1 MSDSLWPHHLQHVRL
16 LCPSLSPRVSSNS
29 CALSQVILFS
39 HLILFHP
46 LLLLPSIFPSI
57 KVFWVSS
64 LHQVAKV
71 LELQLQQQSFHW
83 IFRVDLLAV
92 QGTLMSLLQHDNSKS
107 SILQHLAFFM
117 VQFSHA
123 HMTTG
128 KTITLTLWTF
138 VDKMRS
144 LLYCCLFIV
153 VYVDQSFSSKEQ
165 TSFNFI
171 AAINICSGF
180 WSPGK

>member
-1 MSDSLWPHHLQHVRL
+1 MCIES
-16 LCPSLSPRVSSNS
+16 
-29 CALSQVILFS
+29 VILFS

-46 LLLLPSIFPSI
+46 LLLLPPIFPSI

-71 LELQLQQQSFHW
+71 LELQLQQQSFQW
-83 IFRVDLLAV
+83 IFRVDLLAF
-92 QGTLMSLLQHDNSKS
+92 QGTLISLLQQDNSKLL
-107 SILQHLAFFM
+107 ILQHLAFFM

-128 KTITLTLWTF
+128 KTMALILWNF
-138 VDKMRS
+138 VGKLRS

-153 VYVDQSFSSKEQ
+153 VYVYQSFPSKEQ
-165 TSFNFI
+165 TSFNFT
-171 AAINICSGF
+171 AAINICSDF
-180 WSPGK
+180 WSQRK